1 MTTAG
6 TDGETSL
13 TTLDGVLEVSK
24 GTAENAKKQPNI
36 KLFNQAIQDYKLTFN
51 LRFKRTSMSRR

>member
-6 TDGETSL
+6 TGGKTSL

-24 GTAENAKKQPNI
+24 GTAENAKNQSKI
-36 KLFNQAIQDYKLTFN
+36 KLFNQAIN
-51 LRFKRTSMSRR
+51 